1 MKRVM
6 EKDAAMTEDV
16 IPYNII
22 PLDTP
27 SITNA
32 IVNLPEAS
40 NYGVKIC

>member
-22 PLDTP
+22 PLDTS
-27 SITNA
+27 SITNV

-40 NYGVKIC
+40 YYGDKVC